1 MDLVDWQIQSL
12 DLVPREQPN
21 LWSQIFGPG
30 SKVNIKSGWTEKIEK
45 NEERILIAHWYVY
58 SMAKLCW
65 IILQCHISNQYNAL
79 SEDSSLRKVFSGAI
93 GSRVVN
99 QSTDHRTDSIT
110 NSSSALV
117 HTIAQAETHTQTQT
131 CLRNHRH
138 TDTHLNTDIPQL
150 LPKQLLST
158 FTFIWADKNE
168 DGNKQQLNQ

>member
-1 MDLVDWQIQSL
+1 MTH
-12 DLVPREQPN
+12 N
-21 LWSQIFGPG
+21 L
-30 SKVNIKSGWTEKIEK
+30 KSRDASASK
-45 NEERILIAHWYVY
+45 NEERILIGHWYIY

-65 IILQCHISNQYNAL
+65 IILQCNIYQTNIMHWVRIPHWGRCLAEPS
-79 SEDSSLRKVFSGAI
+79 
-93 GSRVVN
+93 
-99 QSTDHRTDSIT
+99 DHELWMSPMIIAWSSIT

-168 DGNKQQLNQ
+168 DGNKQQLNQWSLWNIQRHNPKV

>member
-1 MDLVDWQIQSL
+1 MNGENGKKWGKNSDWSL
-12 DLVPREQPN
+12 IRLFYGKALLNYLTV
-21 LWSQIFGPG
+21 S
-30 SKVNIKSGWTEKIEK
+30 
-45 NEERILIAHWYVY
+45 
-58 SMAKLCW
+58 
-65 IILQCHISNQYNAL
+65 HISNQYNAL

-99 QSTDHRTDSIT
+99 QSTDHRADSIT

-168 DGNKQQLNQ
+168 DGNKQQLNQWSLWNIQRHNPKV

>member
-1 MDLVDWQIQSL
+1 MNGENGKKWGKNSDWSL
-12 DLVPREQPN
+12 IRLLYGKALLNYLTV
-21 LWSQIFGPG
+21 S
-30 SKVNIKSGWTEKIEK
+30 
-45 NEERILIAHWYVY
+45 
-58 SMAKLCW
+58 
-65 IILQCHISNQYNAL
+65 HISNQYNAL

-99 QSTDHRTDSIT
+99 QSTDHRADSIT

-117 HTIAQAETHTQTQT
+117 HTLVQAETHTQTQT

-168 DGNKQQLNQ
+168 DGNKQQLNQWSLWNIQRHNPKV